1 MSDSSTPLSVIERLF
16 AARKRFE
23 RFALLYVRD
32 GHAVQDI
39 LMECYAYVWEH
50 RDEIDLTGNVEAYM
64 FTMIKHKCLD
74 HLLHLSRRQGVE
86 EQLSSDARWELDM
99 SITTLRAFDPLWI
112 YDKEVRARIEK
123 AIASLPE
130 NTRRI
135 FVMNRIDGMTYREI
149 AESLG
154 ISVKTVEAHISKALK
169 TLRGS
174 LGDYYM
180 VLIFLLASGAIELR
194 A

>member
-32 GHAVQDI
+32 GHTVQDI

-50 RDEIDLTGNVEAYM
+50 RDEIDLSGNVEAYM

-135 FVMNRIDGMTYREI
+135 FVMNRVDGMTYREI

>member
-50 RDEIDLTGNVEAYM
+50 RDEIDLSGNVEAYM

>member
-135 FVMNRIDGMTYREI
+135 FVMNRVDGMTYREI